1 MKKPF
6 AMFYAFTLCCG
17 ILSGCDGKN
26 SDSKN
31 SKDNGN
37 ISSVVSTPTENSS
50 DLTSSTDSS
59 LKEENSSETGSKAET
74 LSSSSSDNNSSNTNS
89 ATVSI
94 PAVELSE
101 ELYDFEF
108 AIDGEKYKL
117 PFSYADMTD
126 RGWEYKGDKSVKL
139 QSGQYILSQ
148 TARRDGAEIFVGPTN
163 ISDSEISVTEA
174 QICNLRLDE
183 YSFKDDSSV
192 IQIAKGIVINRSNLD
207 EVKAAFGTPAK
218 EDMGIGLS
226 AGIVL
231 TYEKKANVH
240 VIFFF
245 NKENVLTKIT
255 MQNIDIS

>member
-1 MKKPF
+1 MKKTF
-6 AMFYAFTLCCG
+6 AMFCAFALCCG

-26 SDSKN
+26 SDNKGST
-31 SKDNGN
+31 DNGN
-37 ISSVVSTPTENSS
+37 ISSAVSKPTENSS

-59 LKEENSSETGSKAET
+59 LKEENSLQTGSKAEI
-74 LSSSSSDNNSSNTNS
+74 SSSSDNNSSNTNS

-108 AIDGEKYKL
+108 AIDEEKYKL

-163 ISDSEISVTEA
+163 VSDSEISVTEA

-207 EVKAAFGTPAK
+207 EVKAAFGPPT
-218 EDMGIGLS
+218 EEEMGIGLS
-226 AGIVL
+226 AGMVL

-255 MQNIDIS
+255 MQNIDMG